1 MLNENLLWKN
11 IANTLVD
18 TSLHIGST
26 VYAWNSYSD
35 DYDNLRALC
44 LMYFL
49 TLYLK
54 MEFLTEF
61 NKHENQIPEDSN
73 DFFVTEL
80 KQTQVVS

>member
-1 MLNENLLWKN
+1 MRDCWKN
-11 IANTLVD
+11 IVNTLVD

-26 VYAWNSYSD
+26 IYLWNSYSD
-35 DYDNLRALC
+35 DYDNFVALL

-49 TLYLK
+49 TLDLK

-61 NKHENQIPEDSN
+61 NKHGNQISEDTN
-73 DFFVTEL
+73 DFFMTEW